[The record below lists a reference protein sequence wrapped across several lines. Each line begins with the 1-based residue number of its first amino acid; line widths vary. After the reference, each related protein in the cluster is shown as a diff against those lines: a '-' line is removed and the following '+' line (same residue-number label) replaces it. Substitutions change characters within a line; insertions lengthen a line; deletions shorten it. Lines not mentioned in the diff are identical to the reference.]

1 MKPQINKRV
10 FIRALWSS
18 ISRMVGVCLGAI
30 AGTLVGR
37 SIGDK
42 ITNTWGIAFA
52 LLVVG
57 MILMLIAEY
66 EKSMH
71 N

>member
-1 MKPQINKRV
+1 MKPQLNRKV
-10 FIRALWSS
+10 LIRAIWSS
-18 ISRMVGVCLGAI
+18 ISRMVGVSLGAI
-30 AGTLVGR
+30 SGTLVGR

-42 ITNTWGIAFA
+42 ITNTWGIALT
-52 LLVVG
+52 LLFVG